1 MSSYDYSTLYTILPN
16 NLTKDKLID
25 LMKEP
30 SIEKALLTL
39 HVTTETHFLL
49 LKNLKN
55 IMHGQNVC
63 DTLTFMLDNIFIR
76 FATKLYRQVVWISM
90 DTNCAPVVAD
100 LFLFCYER
108 VFMVSLSND
117 IIDAFNNTCRYLN
130 DILNINNVYFI
141 NNDFK
146 TGL

>member
-1 MSSYDYSTLYTILPN
+1 
-16 NLTKDKLID
+16 
-25 LMKEP
+25 MKEP
-30 SIEKALLTL
+30 SIEKVLLTL

-63 DTLTFMLDNIFIR
+63 DTLTFMLDDIFIR

-117 IIDAFNNTCRYLN
+117 IIDAF
-130 DILNINNVYFI
+130 
-141 NNDFK
+141 
-146 TGL
+146 

>member
-1 MSSYDYSTLYTILPN
+1 
-16 NLTKDKLID
+16 
-25 LMKEP
+25 MKEP

-55 IMHGQNVC
+55 IMHGRNVC

-141 NNDFK
+141 DIVFK